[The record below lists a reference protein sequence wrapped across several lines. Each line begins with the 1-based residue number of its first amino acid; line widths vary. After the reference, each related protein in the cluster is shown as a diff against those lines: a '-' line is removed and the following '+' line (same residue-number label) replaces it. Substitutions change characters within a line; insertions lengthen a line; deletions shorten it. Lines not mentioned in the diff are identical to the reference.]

1 MSTLGLIIAI
11 ILFLAG
17 LAGTILPVLPG
28 APLILIGMV
37 VYGLFAGFEH
47 LPLYFFIGQALAV
60 VLTFVVD
67 YLSNAWGVRRFGGS
81 KAAVWGGGLGL
92 LCGAFILPP
101 AGIVLGPFLGAFL
114 AELIASGK
122 SAHALRVGMGSF
134 LGFIGG
140 TAVKLGIEIAMIV
153 WFFTAIH

>member
-1 MSTLGLIIAI
+1 MSTIGLIGAV

-28 APLILIGMV
+28 APLILAGMV
-37 VYGLFAGFEH
+37 VYGLFAGFNH
-47 LPLYFFIGQALAV
+47 LPSYFFVGQALAV
-60 VLTFVVD
+60 VLTFLVD
-67 YLSNAWGVRRFGGS
+67 YLSNAWGIKRFGGS
-81 KAAVWGGGLGL
+81 KAAIWGGGLGL

-101 AGIVLGPFLGAFL
+101 AGIVLGPFFGAFL
-114 AELIASGK
+114 AELIASGR
-122 SAHALRVGMGSF
+122 SGRALRVGMGSL

-153 WFFTAIH
+153 WFFRAIY